1 MLKRIFIPVLLFA
14 GVHATAQKAF
24 EPYEQPIEGTNLT
37 FKMLAIPGGSFKMG
51 TTSGGKRMKNLHTR

>member
-14 GVHATAQKAF
+14 GVHAMAQKAF

-37 FKMLAIPGGSFKMG
+37 FKILAVVLKWELQVV
-51 TTSGGKRMKNLHTR
+51 GKRMKNLHTR